1 MVKLPSPSNKPASH
15 AISLTPILLSAVKK
29 DTAAKNGD
37 LDHIKQ
43 AVVHHMHHAEPLLPV
58 GVLDIFGVQLAE
70 AAILPGGMHPLG
82 VRAVID
88 PQAVRVPDEHGIS
101 ILVKMRAARPSR
113 MLQDE
118 GAMRDQELAQ
128 PQEAPIGLPPESI
141 LRDVEE
147 FGELQGVESR
157 KLGALP
163 EHAPEAI
170 LVIPSEPPPLFR
182 GATEAVQEIPG
193 FTNLSVQPRV
203 EDGILVE
210 GGEGIAIHDIA
221 IQDHAMWLQL
231 IHEIEDEV
239 HHGFIVEGDLKIV
252 HNHPDLHAVPA

>member
-82 VRAVID
+82 VRAVIN
-88 PQAVRVPDEHGIS
+88 PQAVGVPDEHGVPV
-101 ILVKMRAARPSR
+101 LLEVGAAGPPG

-118 GAMRDQELAQ
+118 GAVRDEELAK
-128 PQEAPIGLPPESI
+128 PQQAPLRFPLEPM
-141 LRDVEE
+141 LRDVEK
-147 FGELQGVESR
+147 FG
-157 KLGALP
+157 KLEGLEPGKFGALP
-163 EHAPEAI
+163 QHAPEAI
-170 LVIPSEPPPLFR
+170 LVISSEPPPLFR

-193 FTNLSVQPRV
+193 LTNLSVQSCV
-203 EDGILVE
+203 ENGILVE
-210 GGEGIAIHDIA
+210 GGEGVGIH
-221 IQDHAMWLQL
+221 HVP
-231 IHEIEDEV
+231 IE
-239 HHGFIVEGDLKIV
+239 
-252 HNHPDLHAVPA
+252 HNV